1 MVTLKIKDLSEQ
13 EIDRVLEMAWEDRT
27 PFEAIEALFGLG
39 EADIIKLMKQGMKR
53 SSHEI
58 WRKQANKVSD
68 RQPHI
73 GMSRAPQ
80 LAGGKVSKR

>member
-39 EADIIKLMKQGMKR
+39 EADIIKLMKMGMKK
-53 SSHEI
+53 SGGEI
-58 WRKQANKVSD
+58 WARQAGKISD
-68 RQPHI
+68 RLQSI
-73 GMSRAPQ
+73 GAAGGRMVS
-80 LAGGKVSKR
+80 GGKVAKR

>member
-27 PFEAIEALFGLG
+27 PFESIEAIFGLG
-39 EADIIKLMKQGMKR
+39 ESDIIKLMKLGMKK
-53 SSHEI
+53 SGGEI

-68 RQPHI
+68 RMHADDMMGQSQI
-73 GMSRAPQ
+73 G
-80 LAGGKVSKR
+80 KSKSLKN

>member
-39 EADIIKLMKQGMKR
+39 EADIIKLMKMGMKK
-53 SSHEI
+53 SGSEI
-58 WRKQANKVSD
+58 WHKQAGKMSD
-68 RQPHI
+68 RYQRV
-73 GMSRAPQ
+73 GS
-80 LAGGKVSKR
+80 AGAASKISKR